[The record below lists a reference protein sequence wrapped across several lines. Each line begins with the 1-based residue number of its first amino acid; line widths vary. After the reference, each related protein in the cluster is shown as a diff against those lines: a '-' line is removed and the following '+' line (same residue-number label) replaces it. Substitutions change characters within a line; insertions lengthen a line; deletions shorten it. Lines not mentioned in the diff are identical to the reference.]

1 MPTSPFTPP
10 AYTTVSSTPKLLVP
24 IWGVPVRSIL
34 FVGLCESFAT
44 FCLSLHAFDASVG
57 LSSPSGWLTR
67 SPVHLAGK
75 FGDTDVTDGFSR
87 VARNALRA
95 CTHAR
100 HVRLGPWSFPPA
112 VLTAAVIGKSF
123 LLPHSADLHV
133 NASAHPVL
141 PHANASLMQP

>member
-1 MPTSPFTPP
+1 MC
-10 AYTTVSSTPKLLVP
+10 
-24 IWGVPVRSIL
+24 SIL

-44 FCLSLHAFDASVG
+44 LCLSLHAFDASVG
-57 LSSPSGWLTR
+57 LLSPSGWLTR
-67 SPVHLAGK
+67 SPAHLAGK

-87 VARNALRA
+87 VAHNALRA

-100 HVRLGPWSFPPA
+100 HVCLGPWSFWPA

-123 LLPHSADLHV
+123 PLPCSADLHV